1 MMSRALPL
9 IAAALLML
17 PGCRKAADSTVAPQ
31 QIHIA
36 GSSAAFPFSTVA
48 AERLMR
54 EDASVLAPLV
64 RADGSGA
71 AIARFC
77 DRPST
82 TRPDIAVLT
91 RAMTPAEAAQCTA
104 NGRHPTLSAP
114 IGRTAFVLVTAHG
127 APVLPLSRIALYR
140 ALASPSARTWAD
152 ADPRLPAL
160 PIRIE
165 GPAAD
170 PAIAD
175 GLFTLLLTP
184 GCTAAAGPDCATIH
198 VRRDGAY
205 VGHGADAELVARAVA
220 MTPGAIGLLP
230 YAQAVRHHDTLGLL
244 PLDGVLPTPE
254 TIADGRYPASA
265 SLLLVAGAPVPGLAR
280 LLGFY
285 GDAMEPGSLFTQSG
299 LISLP
304 ADARADVLRQLT
316 AYKEH

>member
-1 MMSRALPL
+1 MSRALPL

-17 PGCRKAADSTVAPQ
+17 PGCRKAADTAAPPP

-36 GSSAAFPFSTVA
+36 GSSAAFPFSTAA

-77 DRPST
+77 DRPSP

-91 RAMTPAEAAQCTA
+91 RAMAPAEVAQCTA
-104 NGRHPTLSAP
+104 NSRQPTVSTA
-114 IGRTAFVLVTAHG
+114 IGWTAFVLVTAHG
-127 APVLPLSRIALYR
+127 GPALPLSRAALYR
-140 ALASPSARTWAD
+140 ALTSQNARTWAD
-152 ADPRLPAL
+152 ADPHLPAL

-175 GLFTLLLTP
+175 GLFGLLLAP
-184 GCTAAAGPDCATIH
+184 GCTAAGGHDCATIRI
-198 VRRDGAY
+198 RRDGAY
-205 VGHGADAELVARAVA
+205 AGHGADAELVAQAVGK
-220 MTPGAIGLLP
+220 TPGAVGLLP
-230 YAQAVRHHDTLGLL
+230 YAQAFRHRDALDLL
-244 PLDGVLPTPE
+244 PLDGVQPTPE

-265 SLLLVAGAPVPGLAR
+265 PLLLVAGSAVPGLAR
-280 LLGFY
+280 LLAFY
-285 GDAMEPGSLFTQSG
+285 ADAMAADGSFAQSG
-299 LISLP
+299 LIALP
-304 ADARADVLRQLT
+304 ADAHADAIRQLNGF
-316 AYKEH
+316 KGH